1 MLLRIIIL
9 KGTQMKQSKEERQS
23 ACMSPTSAVISIIE
37 FQTIRGISEKREAI
51 QSV

>member
-9 KGTQMKQSKEERQS
+9 KGTQKKQSNKERQS

-37 FQTIRGISEKREAI
+37 FQTIGGVLRKREAI
-51 QSV
+51 ESV